1 MREFPVDDTA
11 GGGRPAGMDH
21 HLLIVDDD
29 EFVLS
34 LLGAYLEVEGFRVS
48 LVTSGREMLAV
59 LGKELVHLILLDLAL
74 PDEDGLALTRQIRAR
89 SSVPI
94 IVLTARTAQEDR
106 LVALEPGAD
115 DYLTKPC
122 DPREIALRIRNV
134 LARSEGQEVAGT
146 TAERRDMVNFDGW
159 SLDLAGHSV
168 TAPDGNDVPLTGAE
182 FNLFAALARAPNR
195 VLTRD
200 HLLDA
205 VSQNDEAPTDR
216 TIDVVIS
223 RLRKKIERDP
233 GNPSLI
239 VTVRGCGYKFTASPS

>member
-1 MREFPVDDTA
+1 MKQ
-11 GGGRPAGMDH
+11 
-21 HLLIVDDD
+21 HLLIVEDD

-34 LLGAYLEVEGFRVS
+34 LLGAYLEHNGFRVS
-48 LVTSGREMLAV
+48 LVASGREMLAI
-59 LGKELVHLILLDLAL
+59 LGKEAVHLILLDLGL

-94 IVLTARTAQEDR
+94 IVLTGRQAGEDR
-106 LVALEPGAD
+106 LVALELGAD

-122 DPREIALRIRNV
+122 DPREIALRIRN
-134 LARSEGQEVAGT
+134 LLSRSAGAGSAAKA
-146 TAERRDMVNFDGW
+146 AEHRDVVNFDGW

-168 TAPDGNDVPLTGAE
+168 TAPNGNDVPLTGAE
-182 FNLFAALARAPNR
+182 FNLLAALARAPNR

-200 HLLDA
+200 YLLDA
-205 VSQNDEAPTDR
+205 ISQHDEAPTDR

-233 GNPSLI
+233 GKPNII
-239 VTVRGCGYKFTASPS
+239 VTVRGCGYKFTASRS